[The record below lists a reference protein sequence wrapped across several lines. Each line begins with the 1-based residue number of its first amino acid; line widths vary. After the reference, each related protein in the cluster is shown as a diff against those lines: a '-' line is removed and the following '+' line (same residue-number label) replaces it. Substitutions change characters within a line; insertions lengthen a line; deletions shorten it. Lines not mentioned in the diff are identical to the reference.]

1 MKRYQSSVTVGRITT
16 TIDFDELPDAEAMQ
30 ARYRKANGNNRDAF
44 GGIYDRTALAN
55 VGTSWRGG
63 FWAKPVNH
71 FARLIERAIA
81 SGQPVSVIGSRGAAH
96 FNGEMGRVARG

>member
-16 TIDFDELPDAEAMQ
+16 TIDFDDLPDAEAMQ
-30 ARYRKANGNNRDAF
+30 ARYRKLHGNNRDAF

-63 FWAKPVNH
+63 FWPKAVNH
-71 FARLIERAIA
+71 FERLIERAIA
-81 SGQPVSVIGSRGAAH
+81 SGQPVSFIHGNQRRDFGAQ
-96 FNGEMGRVARG
+96 GVR